1 MKKFIL
7 ILLFAFASVQADYPV
22 DEGYSYSD
30 LGEISPDSYVYPGY
44 MLIQAFKDNK
54 PWEALKYCTEE
65 ALVEKE
71 IESRIPFY
79 YFLKYNSVAFKHL
92 ENTRVTI
99 RSRAEGGVSVNY
111 RGDSSLAHKKAIHGS
126 FRVVV
131 EKIDGKYMITE
142 IRQ

>member
-65 ALVEKE
+65 ALVRMDLNFG
-71 IESRIPFY
+71 SFY
-79 YFLKYNSVAFKHL
+79 YELKYNSVAFKNL
-92 ENTRVTI
+92 ENTRIAI
-99 RSRAEGGVSVNY
+99 RSRAEGGVSVSY
-111 RGDSSLAHKKAIHGS
+111 YGDSSLAHKKAVS
-126 FRVVV
+126 ARFRVVV

-142 IRQ
+142 IR

>member
-65 ALVEKE
+65 ALVDADLSGKT
-71 IESRIPFY
+71 FY
-79 YFLKYNSVAFKHL
+79 YILKYNSVAFKNL
-92 ENTRVTI
+92 ENTEVTI
-99 RSRAEGGVSVNY
+99 RSRAEGVVSVSY
-111 RGDSSLAHKKAIHGS
+111 FGDDSIAHEKAVS
-126 FRVVV
+126 ARFRVTV
-131 EKIDGKYMITE
+131 EKVDGKYMITE
-142 IRQ
+142 IR

>member
-54 PWEALKYCTEE
+54 PWEALKYCTED
-65 ALVEKE
+65 A
-71 IESRIPFY
+71 IEYVDLNRESFY
-79 YFLKYNSVAFKHL
+79 YFLKYNVVAFKHL
-92 ENTRVTI
+92 ENTRITI
-99 RSRAEGGVSVNY
+99 RSRAEGGGSVNY
-111 RGDSSLAHKKAIHGS
+111 RGDDSIAHKKAISAS
-126 FRVVV
+126 FRVIV

-142 IRQ
+142 IR

>member
-7 ILLFAFASVQADYPV
+7 ILLFALAPVQADYPV

-65 ALVEKE
+65 ALVRADLGL
-71 IESRIPFY
+71 ESFY
-79 YFLKYNSVAFKHL
+79 YYLKYNSVAFKNL
-92 ENTRVTI
+92 ENTRIAI
-99 RSRAEGGVSVNY
+99 RSRAEGGVTLDYDGESA
-111 RGDSSLAHKKAIHGS
+111 LAHKKAVHGG

-131 EKIDGKYMITE
+131 EKVDGKYMITE
-142 IRQ
+142 IR